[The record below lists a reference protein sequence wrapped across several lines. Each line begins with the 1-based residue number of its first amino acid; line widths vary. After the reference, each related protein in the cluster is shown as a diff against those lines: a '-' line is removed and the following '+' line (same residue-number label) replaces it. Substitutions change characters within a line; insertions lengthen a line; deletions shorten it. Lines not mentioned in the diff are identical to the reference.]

1 MAETPPP
8 ERDDTPTADPADP
21 ADAQAGP
28 SPESRAGAPA
38 VLPAGDGTG
47 PRPGRG
53 RRRTGTSA
61 DALPD
66 VEGEDG
72 EAGPAWRRIA
82 AARWGETPLAAAVG
96 AVVLVLAAAL
106 TLFQLYIALRAGF
119 DARQQR
125 LIHLMF
131 IMVLVFLVKPPLKGS
146 AGRSVPALVLDLA
159 LIAGTVAVSF
169 YPMVFQAELASR
181 AGAYTDTD
189 WIMGLAAM
197 LLLLEATRRTVG
209 MVMVVMVAVFVFY
222 AWIGPLVPG
231 QFGHSGA
238 TIQRIATHSYLGD
251 GIYGMTLGVVVT
263 FVFVFILFGALLS
276 KTGGGSFFVGLA
288 YVLTG
293 RMVGGPAKGAVL
305 GSALM
310 GSVSGSAIANVV
322 STGPFTIPLMK
333 KVGYRKH
340 DAAGVEAA
348 ASTGGQILPPIMG
361 AGAFIM
367 AERTGIPYADIV
379 KVAIIPALMYFGV
392 MFLFVDILARKYG
405 IGLAKDSDLPSL
417 GTVMKAGWH
426 FLAPLVL
433 LVVLLLQYVPPTR
446 AGLYACGALLVVAM
460 LRAGSRLSP
469 RDFLEVFVLAANST
483 LSVSVACAVAG
494 IIVGMVGLTG
504 LGLVFS
510 DVLVTAFAGSLLLT
524 LLMVALASL
533 VMGIGLPVTASYVVL
548 AVLAVPALEELG
560 LAVIVAHMI
569 VYWYSQDSNVT
580 PPVAFAAFAAAGIA
594 NASPMRSG
602 LSAWKFAK
610 GLYLIPV
617 LMAYS
622 ALMAVEGPVSNL
634 VVAVLSGCIALAVA
648 AMALEGHFLRRTLL
662 GERLALTLA
671 AVLVMIAPEWS
682 ALTGAVLSVSVDP
695 DWFVLAGSVLGVVLI
710 ALQVVN
716 HRRDKA
722 RGAVAAPDA
731 PGGGGAPEAE
741 PVPGGGGAEGSA
753 GRAGAPAS
761 G

>member
-1 MAETPPP
+1 MAETPQTTEPDAPP
-8 ERDDTPTADPADP
+8 A
-21 ADAQAGP
+21 
-28 SPESRAGAPA
+28 SPDE
-38 VLPAGDGTG
+38 TG
-47 PRPGRG
+47 PPGAAAGG
-53 RRRTGTSA
+53 RRTAEDA
-61 DALPD
+61 DRMPD
-66 VEGEDG
+66 IDADGGDGEDG
-72 EAGPAWRRIA
+72 EGPLWRRVA
-82 AARWGETPLAAAVG
+82 AARWGENRATTALG
-96 AVVLVLAAAL
+96 AVLLVLAAGL
-106 TLFQLYIALRAGF
+106 TLFQLYTALFAGL

-131 IMVLVFLVKPPLKGS
+131 VMVLVFLTLPAVKGP
-146 AGRSVPALVLDLA
+146 AGRSLPAAVLDLA
-159 LIAGTVAVSF
+159 LVVLAVAGSL
-169 YPMVFQAELASR
+169 YPIVLQSELASR
-181 AGAYTDTD
+181 AGAYTDVD
-189 WIMGLAAM
+189 WIMGAVTILV
-197 LLLLEATRRTVG
+197 LLEATRRSVG
-209 MVMVVMVAVFVFY
+209 LTMVVLVGLFMFY
-222 AWIGPLVPG
+222 AWIGPLIPG

-238 TIQRIATHSYLGD
+238 TVQRIATHSYLGSD
-251 GIYGMTLGVVVT
+251 GIYGLTLGVVVT

-276 KTGGGSFFVGLA
+276 KTGGGNFFVGMA

-333 KVGYRKH
+333 KVGYKKH

-348 ASTGGQILPPIMG
+348 ASTGGQVLPPIMG

-367 AERTGIPYADIV
+367 AERLGIPYADIV
-379 KVAIIPALMYFGV
+379 KVAIIPAVMYFAI
-392 MFLFVDILARKYG
+392 MFLFVDILARKYDVG
-405 IGLAKDSDLPSL
+405 AMRAADIPTLRE
-417 GTVMKAGWH
+417 VMRSGWH

-433 LVVLLLQYVPPTR
+433 LITLLLNYVPPTR

-469 RDFLEVFVLAANST
+469 RDFLEVFVLAARST
-483 LSVSVACAVAG
+483 VPVSIACAVAG

-533 VMGIGLPVTASYVVL
+533 ILGIGLPVTASYVVL
-548 AVLAVPALEELG
+548 VILAGPALEELG
-560 LAVIVAHMI
+560 LALLVAHMI

-610 GLYLIPV
+610 GLYLIPL

-622 ALMAVEGPVSNL
+622 ALMHLDGPVL
-634 VVAVLSGCIALAVA
+634 DVVFAVVTGSVGLAAAAIAI
-648 AMALEGHFLRRTLL
+648 EGYFLRRTLPA
-662 GERLALTLA
+662 ERLALALA
-671 AVLVMIAPEWS
+671 AALVLVAPEWS
-682 ALTGAVLSVSVDP
+682 ALFGNLLSADVPSA
-695 DWFVLAGSVLGVVLI
+695 WFVLAGTVLSAALI
-710 ALQVVN
+710 ALQVVA
-716 HRRDKA
+716 HRRSGRTA
-722 RGAVAAPDA
+722 PAA
-731 PGGGGAPEAE
+731 GPEAE
-741 PVPGGGGAEGSA
+741 QTP
-753 GRAGAPAS
+753 AP
-761 G
+761 